1 MKRIIISHETRQLFR
16 SGAFR
21 SLLLLVAGAIAFARL
36 VGPALDRPAD

>member
-21 SLLLLVAGAIAFARL
+21 SLLLLVAGGDRIRRL